1 MRGRFQFRGPS
12 VWRVLWSIVGV
23 TVLCGIVAGIVLYAN
38 AIITHSDPEPTPTG
52 DYIRLFLLDITFWGP
67 MLLLTI
73 WQVSVP
79 VILVLGGLVA
89 SLRRT
94 SREVEPATGQS

>member
-1 MRGRFQFRGPS
+1 MKRFQFRRPS
-12 VWRVLWSIVGV
+12 VWRALWSIIGIAL
-23 TVLCGIVAGIVLYAN
+23 LCGVLTGIALFAYDMALP
-38 AIITHSDPEPTPTG
+38 SDPPTATG
-52 DYIRLFLLDITFWGP
+52 DYVRLFLLDITFWGP

-79 VILVLGGLVA
+79 VILVLGGFAA

-94 SREVEPATGQS
+94 SRKVKPATGRS